1 MVESNR
7 TKLVTRHIAGKGEM
21 GSTDTLSVHNCTR
34 TGLVERRET
43 VHGRGPPKPGA
54 AGVAVAVSP
63 MAQRGCAV
71 MVMLRRRDDR

>member
-1 MVESNR
+1 MVESNH
-7 TKLVTRHIAGKGEM
+7 TNLVTRHIAGKGEM
-21 GSTDTLSVHNCTR
+21 GSADTLSVHNCTH
-34 TGLVERRET
+34 TGLIERRET
-43 VHGRGPPKPGA
+43 GYRGPPKPGA